1 MNYGDLKTHFEAV
14 LNRSDITAALTET
27 FIGQGIARIQRQL
40 RSPINERKADYT
52 ITSQTASVILP
63 NDFLE
68 IISIYMGPHEL
79 SRISMSRYRELQGS
93 GEVGNPQVFTR
104 EQQRLLLHPQPASGT
119 LTLYYYCDFPPL
131 VNNAD
136 ENDLTAVASDL
147 VIYTALT
154 YASDYFLDERSA
166 IFEEKSGQFL
176 AELQSQADDQ
186 ELNGGSQIIEPAY
199 RYGDSL

>member
-104 EQQRLLLHPQPASGT
+104 EQQRRLLHPQPASGT

-136 ENDLTAVASDL
+136 ETTSQVASDL

-154 YASDYFLDERSA
+154 YAADYFLDERSA

-186 ELNGGSQIIEPAY
+186 ELNGGSQIIQPAY